1 MCHTDLKT
9 LRSLLEKCSYDQED
23 TDEIRRQMD
32 ICCGLGLSKEATELY
47 DEFINGLYDE
57 FIK

>member
-1 MCHTDLKT
+1 MCHPDLIT

-47 DEFINGLYDE
+47 DEFI
-57 FIK
+57 K